1 MGVSQLRPIPC
12 PPAGLVSGFIKMRDR
27 DVSYAPTAEG
37 ADGDTASS
45 HQLRIHMLDD
55 AAWALH
61 KTHRQDTWVGDCSA
75 RLAHTT
81 NKDLPIK
88 PNTRM
93 KIKLPVNPQTS
104 TEYVYAVLSDCSLV
118 AGSGRPLP
126 PILQYQFE
134 FRNGDSHFPAN
145 QISLLYVYALVAIG
159 LIGLLG
165 TPHVLYLRV
174 RATLFLL
181 LV

>member
-1 MGVSQLRPIPC
+1 
-12 PPAGLVSGFIKMRDR
+12 MRDR
-27 DVSYAPTAEG
+27 DVSYTPTDEAST
-37 ADGDTASS
+37 GDATPS

-55 AAWALH
+55 AAWAIH
-61 KTHRQDTWVGDCSA
+61 KTHRQDSWIGDCSA

-104 TEYVYAVLSDCSLV
+104 TEYVYAVVSDCSLV

-134 FRNGDSHFPAN
+134 FRNGESHFPAN
-145 QISLLYVYALVAIG
+145 QISLLYVYAVVAVG

-165 TPHVLYLRV
+165 TLHARSLLDWAGV
-174 RATLFLL
+174 FLL
-181 LV
+181 VMAVLLGRCDAALKYGDH